1 MAHSRGGCVEP
12 SLGTKMYKL
21 VCDHDTVTYT
31 TALNDGLRYTEEYL
45 YLRLSVVKLLEAPFA
60 GELMNAG

>member
-1 MAHSRGGCVEP
+1 
-12 SLGTKMYKL
+12 MYKL